1 MKKIFQY
8 IVSGCAAVSV
18 LVSCNL
24 DLYPINSI
32 VYNEEVS
39 PILTPT
45 DLASFEIGIHPSF
58 RGTQQST
65 YYYAD
70 DLMCDGFNAAKSY
83 GNNFG
88 PVHRTD
94 ADYSASD
101 QDIEAVWANYYGAI
115 KNYNVAI
122 ASVNS
127 IEDPDLRNSELAL
140 FLKGEAFFYRA
151 ASYLYLARH
160 FGKAYK
166 ASTASTDLSVPLTL
180 TWGKEV
186 AIVRAT
192 NEEVY
197 KQIGVDIDSAAF
209 FLNQNHSQLPKEYYS
224 SRPRAT
230 RPTPDAVKALY
241 ARYCLEI
248 GEYAKAAETAAS
260 LIDEGTY
267 ALASSAD
274 AFYEEFDED
283 NGKEP
288 IMQMVASQIEQPNG
302 MGYFTSLFKSDGE
315 LYWTPY
321 YLPSGKLVDAYEAT
335 DLRLQCWFMNVG
347 PDSYPLQLGGVTVN
361 DPEIKIF
368 TKFLGNIAYEESSHD
383 YPGGH
388 CAVKPFRISEQYLIA
403 AEAYAMNNDAANA
416 RKYLNALQSARGA
429 SETTADMENIK
440 AEWFKETVGEGM
452 RGLCLKRWGDGYTVR
467 YAQPAAVVN
476 EMIESGKSN
485 LADRSFGP
493 SDMYL
498 LTWPIPNYERKI
510 TPSLQQNE
518 GYELSVN

>member
-1 MKKIFQY
+1 MKQILKY
-8 IVSGCAAVSV
+8 IACGIAAASV
-18 LVSCNL
+18 LASCNL

-39 PILTPT
+39 PILTQT

-70 DLMCDGFNAAKSY
+70 DLMCDGFNAARSY

-88 PVHRTD
+88 PLHRTD

-122 ASVNS
+122 VSVNS
-127 IEDPDLRNSELAL
+127 IEDPDLRGSELARY
-140 FLKGEAFFYRA
+140 LKGEAFFYRA
-151 ASYLYLARH
+151 ASYLYMARH

-166 ASTASTDLSVPLTL
+166 AATADTDLSVPLTL

-186 AIVRAT
+186 EIVRAT
-192 NEEVY
+192 NAAVY
-197 KQIGVDIDSAAF
+197 KQIKADIDSAAF
-209 FLNQNHSQLPKEYYS
+209 FLGQEFTTLPKAFYEN
-224 SRPRAT
+224 RPRAT
-230 RPTPDAVKALY
+230 RPTMDAVKALS
-241 ARYCLEI
+241 ARYFLEV
-248 GEYAKAAETAAS
+248 GDFAHAAETAAE
-260 LIDEGTY
+260 LIDSGTY
-267 ALASSAD
+267 ALSSD
-274 AFYEEFDED
+274 ESEFYDEFSED
-283 NGKEP
+283 NGNEP

-321 YLPSGKLVDAYEAT
+321 YLPSGKLVDAYEED

-347 PDSYPLQLGGVTVN
+347 PDSYPLQLGGITVN

-368 TKFLGNIAYEESSHD
+368 TKFLGNIAYEEASHD

-388 CAVKPFRISEQYLIA
+388 NAVKPFRIGEQYLIA
-403 AEAYAMNNDAANA
+403 AEAYARNNDAANA
-416 RKYLNALQSARGA
+416 RKYLNELQEARGA
-429 SETTADMENIK
+429 SATTADLENIK

-452 RGLCLKRWGDGYTVR
+452 RGLCLKRWGDGFSVR
-467 YAQPAAVVN
+467 YAQPAAVVSN
-476 EMIESGKSN
+476 MIEAGKTN
-485 LADRSFGP
+485 LADRSFTEK
-493 SDMYL
+493 DMYL